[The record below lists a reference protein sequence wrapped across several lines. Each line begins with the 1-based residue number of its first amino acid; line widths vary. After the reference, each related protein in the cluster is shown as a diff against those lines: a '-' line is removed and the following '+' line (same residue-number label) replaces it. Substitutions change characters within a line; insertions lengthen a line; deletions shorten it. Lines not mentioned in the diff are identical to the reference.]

1 MIPSWLWILFIAML
15 PIVELRG
22 ALPIAALAYGMPWYE
37 AIGLSILGNMLPVP
51 FILWGMP
58 LAEKIMRKV
67 PLFDRFFNW
76 LFARTRR
83 KAQDTLNTWGL
94 IGLAIFVAV
103 PLPVTGAWTG
113 SLAAYLFG
121 FKKPQA
127 LASIFAGVVAAGAI
141 VSAICYI
148 FKGFLWLVGM

>member
-1 MIPSWLWILFIAML
+1 MIPSWLWVIFIAAL

-22 ALPIAALAYGMPWYE
+22 ALPAAIFVYGMPWYE
-37 AIGLSILGNMLPVP
+37 AFTLSIIGNLIPVP

-58 LAEKIMRKV
+58 IAEKLLRKI
-67 PLFDRFFNW
+67 PIFDRFFNW

-83 KAQDTLNTWGL
+83 KAEDTIRIYGL

-103 PLPVTGAWTG
+103 PLPATGAWTG

-121 FKKPQA
+121 FKKVPA
-127 LASIFAGVVAAGAI
+127 LLSITLGVIGAGI
-141 VSAICYI
+141 IITIICMTG
-148 FKGFLWLVGM
+148 KWLWLLGQ